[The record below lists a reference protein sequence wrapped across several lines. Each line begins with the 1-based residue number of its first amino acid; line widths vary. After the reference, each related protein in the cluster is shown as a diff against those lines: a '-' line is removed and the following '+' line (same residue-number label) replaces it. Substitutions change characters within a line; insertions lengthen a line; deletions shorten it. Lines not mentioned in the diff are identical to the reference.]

1 MIAKLSESSDSVIG
15 FKVSG
20 TVKKDDYQ
28 VLIPEVEAAV
38 QNNKS
43 ANLLLDLTELEGEAL
58 EAWGS
63 DMKFGREYRKKINK
77 MAIVG
82 DKRWQQWMTKLAEPF
97 FAKKARYFESSR
109 ANEAWVWLRA

>member
-82 DKRWQQWMTKLAEPF
+82 DKRWQQWMTKLAEPL